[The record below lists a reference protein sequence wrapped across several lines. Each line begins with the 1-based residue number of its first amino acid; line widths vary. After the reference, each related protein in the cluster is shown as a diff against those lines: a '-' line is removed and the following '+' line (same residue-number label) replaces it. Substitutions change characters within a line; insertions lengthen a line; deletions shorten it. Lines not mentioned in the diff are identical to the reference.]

1 MTSNPPGNAFVW
13 VWLPEA
19 TEPVIAGQIIRD
31 EVGFS
36 FLYGQSYLRRDNAI
50 ALSLDELPLT
60 TGQQAPLK
68 GLNIAGCLR
77 DAAPDAWGRRVIMNK
92 LVGRKGAQADPVE
105 LDELTYL
112 LESGS
117 DRIGGLD
124 FQISASEYVPRQHE
138 GASLEELL
146 TSVERVE
153 KGIPLSPELD
163 QALQHGSSIGGAR
176 PKALISDGD
185 KKLIA
190 KFSLQSDT
198 YNIVKGEFV
207 AMKLAEICG
216 LSVAPVELKQA
227 MGKDVLLVER
237 FDREPSD
244 NGWQRKL
251 MHSALTLLQLDEMMA
266 RYASYED
273 LAELI
278 RRGFSS
284 PKATLEELY
293 KRLVF
298 NILSGNNDDHAR
310 NHAAFWDGS
319 EHTLTPAYDICPQ
332 NRVGREAS
340 QAMLIAG
347 NNRSSQLLSAREAA
361 KHFLL
366 EDDRALALMREQIEA
381 IRANWEAVCDQ
392 GALNQTEREFFW
404 QRQFLNPFAFEGME
418 GEFPHSG
425 DSLLNTHKRDSR
437 NR

>member
-13 VWLPEA
+13 VWLPEE
-19 TEPVIAGQIIRD
+19 TEPVIAGQIIRE

-77 DAAPDAWGRRVIMNK
+77 DAAPDAWGRRVILNK
-92 LVGRKGAQADPVE
+92 LVGRKGAQADPAE

-138 GASLEELL
+138 AASLEELM
-146 TSVERVE
+146 TSAERVE

-185 KKLIA
+185 KKFIA
-190 KFSLQSDT
+190 KFSLQTDT

-244 NGWQRKL
+244 NGWQRKI

-284 PKATLEELY
+284 PKATLEEIY

-366 EDDRALALMREQIEA
+366 EDERALALMREQIEA

-418 GEFPHSG
+418 GEFPQS
-425 DSLLNTHKRDSR
+425 
-437 NR
+437 

>member
-19 TEPVIAGQIIRD
+19 TEPVIAGQIIRE

-77 DAAPDAWGRRVIMNK
+77 DAAPDAWGRRVILNK
-92 LVGRKGAQADPVE
+92 LVGRKGAQADPAE

-146 TSVERVE
+146 TSAERVE

>member
-13 VWLPEA
+13 VWLPEE
-19 TEPVIAGQIIRD
+19 TEPVIAGQIVREDI
-31 EVGFS
+31 GFS
-36 FLYGQSYLRRDNAI
+36 FLYGQSYLRRSNAI
-50 ALSLDELPLT
+50 ALSLNELPLT
-60 TGQQAPLK
+60 AGQQSPLK
-68 GLNIAGCLR
+68 GLSIAGCLR
-77 DAAPDAWGRRVIMNK
+77 DAAPDTWGRRVILNK
-92 LVGRKGAQADPVE
+92 LVGNKGTQADPAE
-105 LDELTYL
+105 LDELTYF

-124 FQISASEYVPRQHE
+124 FQVSASEYIPRQHE
-138 GASLEELL
+138 GASLEELF
-146 TSVERVE
+146 TSAERVE
-153 KGIPLSPELD
+153 EGIPLSPELD

-176 PKALISDGD
+176 PKALITDGN

-216 LSVAPVELKQA
+216 LDVVSVKLEKA
-227 MGKDVLLVER
+227 MSKDVLLVER
-237 FDREPSD
+237 FDRTLAD

-251 MHSALTLLQLDEMMA
+251 MRSALTLLQLDNMMA

-278 RRGFSS
+278 RRRFTS
-284 PKATLEELY
+284 PKATLEELF

-319 EHTLTPAYDICPQ
+319 EYTLSPAYDICPQ
-332 NRVGREAS
+332 NRVGRETS

-347 NNRSSQLLSAREAA
+347 NNRSSRLLSARKAA

-366 EDDRALALMREQIEA
+366 EDDHALALMREQIEG
-381 IRANWEAVCDQ
+381 IKANWEMVCDM
-392 GALNQTEREFFW
+392 GELNQTEREFFW
-404 QRQFLNPFAFEGME
+404 QRQFLNPFVFEGME
-418 GEFPHSG
+418 GELP
-425 DSLLNTHKRDSR
+425 
-437 NR
+437 